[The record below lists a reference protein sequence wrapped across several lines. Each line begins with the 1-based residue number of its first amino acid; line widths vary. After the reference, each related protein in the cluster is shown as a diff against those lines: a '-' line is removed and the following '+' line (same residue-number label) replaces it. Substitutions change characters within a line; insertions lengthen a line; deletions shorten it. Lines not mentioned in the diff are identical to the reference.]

1 MENISRLDSFKR
13 ISKSM
18 IAINDRTYDLTY
30 GRRNRLDKFRNYTKE
45 EVLKIIQSGDLFEQ
59 IKLSENY
66 FSKDGFY
73 KRLIIYYATILM
85 YKGVLIPNPMPGKQ
99 LSEKSVKKRYE
110 SAIDFVEQIEIE
122 TLFTE
127 ISKKVLVDGAYYGL
141 ILNVDKESLTILD
154 LPAKYCRSRF
164 KDFAGNDLIEFN
176 VAYFTTIR
184 DLDSREDALSLYPKV
199 VVRAFRNYLNGDF
212 ESQWVFIPSEIGI
225 SFNLFESYPF
235 FLNVIPAVIDYE
247 AAVETER
254 ERELEEIRKIL
265 VQKIPHLNDGGLLFE
280 PDEAE
285 VMHEGAVGM
294 MKNNKNISVLTT
306 YADVE
311 IESSKTT
318 SDNVTN
324 NLEKMVNNIYYE
336 GGASKELF
344 AASGSTSLGISIKND
359 TAMMMFLANKY
370 SRFITRLVNQVFQN
384 GNVKFKYQILPISY
398 YNSQDFIDE
407 SFKLAQSGYSFLLPS
422 VAMGI
427 SQRDLSNLKD
437 LENDVLGLMK
447 KLEPLNNSYNQS
459 NSTNK
464 VGRPAL
470 KDEDKSEKTIK
481 NQEAIENNS

>member
-1 MENISRLDSFKR
+1 
-13 ISKSM
+13 
-18 IAINDRTYDLTY
+18 
-30 GRRNRLDKFRNYTKE
+30 
-45 EVLKIIQSGDLFEQ
+45 
-59 IKLSENY
+59 
-66 FSKDGFY
+66 
-73 KRLIIYYATILM
+73 
-85 YKGVLIPNPMPGKQ
+85 
-99 LSEKSVKKRYE
+99 
-110 SAIDFVEQIEIE
+110 
-122 TLFTE
+122 
-127 ISKKVLVDGAYYGL
+127 
-141 ILNVDKESLTILD
+141 
-154 LPAKYCRSRF
+154 
-164 KDFAGNDLIEFN
+164 
-176 VAYFTTIR
+176 
-184 DLDSREDALSLYPKV
+184 
-199 VVRAFRNYLNGDF
+199 
-212 ESQWVFIPSEIGI
+212 
-225 SFNLFESYPF
+225 
-235 FLNVIPAVIDYE
+235 
-247 AAVETER
+247 
-254 ERELEEIRKIL
+254 
-265 VQKIPHLNDGGLLFE
+265 
-280 PDEAE
+280 
-285 VMHEGAVGM
+285 MHEGAVGM

-359 TAMMMFLANKY
+359 TAMMMYLANKY